1 MGPLIPMAE
10 RKITPEEVEQLV
22 EDVAYLQDEA
32 EALRYVIESVPY
44 TQSPPG
50 KPSIAEMLLSIDYVQ
65 RAYYRPALEATRD
78 NSRPLRPGR
87 REEVLDDFEL
97 DERKAEEIQNVLR
110 KLAKHRAGLV
120 NLIKRIPL
128 IDWEKTV
135 AREGEKLTLVEFV
148 REMVRYERARLKDI
162 ADQVMMF
169 NRDRQARR
177 ELKQRRERQNKLGA
191 DGGES

>member
-10 RKITPEEVEQLV
+10 RHITSEEVEQLV
-22 EDVAYLQDEA
+22 EDVAYLQEEA
-32 EALRYVIESVPY
+32 NALRYVIESVPY
-44 TQSPPG
+44 TQSPPD
-50 KPSIAEMLLSIDYVQ
+50 KPSIAEMLLTIDYVQ
-65 RAYYRPALEATRD
+65 RAYYRPALETSRE
-78 NSRPLRPGR
+78 NSRTLRPGR
-87 REEVLDDFEL
+87 RKEVMEDFEL
-97 DERKAEEIQNVLR
+97 DEQKAEEIQNVLR

-120 NLIKRIPL
+120 NLIEQIPL

-135 AREGEKLTLVEFV
+135 AREGEELSLFEFV
-148 REMVRYERARLKDI
+148 REMVRFERARLKDI

-177 ELKQRRERQNKLGA
+177 ELEQRRERQNKLGG

>member
-1 MGPLIPMAE
+1 M
-10 RKITPEEVEQLV
+10 

-44 TQSPPG
+44 TQSPPDQ
-50 KPSIAEMLLSIDYVQ
+50 PSIAEMLLTIDYAQ
-65 RAYYRPALEATRD
+65 NAYYRPVLEKSKES
-78 NSRPLRPGR
+78 NRPVRPGR
-87 REEVLDDFEL
+87 RDEVMNDFEM
-97 DERKAEEIQNVLR
+97 DEEKAEDIQAVLR

-128 IDWEKTV
+128 IDWKKTV
-135 AREGEKLTLVEFV
+135 AREGEELSLADFV
-148 REMVRYERARLKDI
+148 REMVRYERDRLKDI

-177 ELKQRRERQNKLGA
+177 ELQQRRERQNKIGGE
-191 DGGES
+191 GGES